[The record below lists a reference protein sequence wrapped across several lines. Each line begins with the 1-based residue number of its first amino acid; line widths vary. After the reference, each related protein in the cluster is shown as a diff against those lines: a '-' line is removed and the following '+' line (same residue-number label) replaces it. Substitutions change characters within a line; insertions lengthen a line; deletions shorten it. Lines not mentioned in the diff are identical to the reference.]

1 MDGSIPLRLGI
12 RAQLLLGESV
22 ATASSARA
30 RRALALVLAPFAALS
45 LVPASAQAAASGCT
59 SSAATSIEA
68 FFSDLSL
75 FAIGIGGGGA
85 LLMVALGSVLI
96 IFGHTPKRA
105 SQGMDWIKN
114 AAKGLVL
121 LAAGLFLKFIV
132 LDLVIGAAGT
142 NGPSSSAIACLKTGG
157 GNI

>member
-1 MDGSIPLRLGI
+1 MAAG
-12 RAQLLLGESV
+12 
-22 ATASSARA
+22 ATAGALLTVAST
-30 RRALALVLAPFAALS
+30 ALAAG
-45 LVPASAQAAASGCT
+45 SGCS
-59 SSAATSIEA
+59 SSAATSIET

-75 FAIGIGGGGA
+75 FAMGIGGGGA
-85 LLMVALGSVLI
+85 LLMVALGSTMI

-132 LDLVIGAAGT
+132 LDLIVGAAGS
-142 NGPSSSAIACLKTGG
+142 NGPSSSAITCLKTGG